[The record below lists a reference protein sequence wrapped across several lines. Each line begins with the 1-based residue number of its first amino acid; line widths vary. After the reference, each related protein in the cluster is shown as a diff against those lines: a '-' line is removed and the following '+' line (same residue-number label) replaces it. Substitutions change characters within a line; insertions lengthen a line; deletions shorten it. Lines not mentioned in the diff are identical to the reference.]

1 MDKIL
6 ITGAAGQLGIELT
19 RALIP
24 VVGSANILATDINPH
39 ASSKFKEVRYLPLD
53 AMDAEKLDEI
63 IQREG
68 ITHIY
73 HLAAIL
79 SANGEK
85 NPLLTWELNMKSLL
99 IILELAKKYD
109 LKIFWPSSIAVFG
122 KDTPRV
128 DTPQNPGMIPTT
140 VYGISKQAGE
150 QWCNYY
156 AEKFDV
162 DVRSIRYP
170 GLISYTAQPG
180 GGTTDYAV
188 DIFYKAKQDSQYEC
202 FLKEDTRLPM
212 MYMPDA
218 IRATLELME
227 VPQARIKTR
236 TSYNLFGMSFTPAE
250 LALEIK
256 KHIPDFKISYQPD
269 SRQCI
274 ADSWP
279 ESIDDGVARYEWGW
293 EPHYTLKKMTRDML
307 KNIQP

>member
-1 MDKIL
+1 
-6 ITGAAGQLGIELT
+6 
-19 RALIP
+19 
-24 VVGSANILATDINPH
+24 
-39 ASSKFKEVRYLPLD
+39 
-53 AMDAEKLDEI
+53 
-63 IQREG
+63 
-68 ITHIY
+68 
-73 HLAAIL
+73 
-79 SANGEK
+79 
-85 NPLLTWELNMKSLL
+85 
-99 IILELAKKYD
+99 
-109 LKIFWPSSIAVFG
+109 
-122 KDTPRV
+122 
-128 DTPQNPGMIPTT
+128 
-140 VYGISKQAGE
+140 
-150 QWCNYY
+150 
-156 AEKFDV
+156 
-162 DVRSIRYP
+162 
-170 GLISYTAQPG
+170 
-180 GGTTDYAV
+180 V